1 MVINN
6 QKQAVSL
13 KIQKTLALLI
23 LVIAIG
29 LIYFT
34 NVLAHG
40 AFGFN
45 MDQIAGFIVGLFILY
60 FLYHILR
67 DHNYIY
73 YSDTGNKFILRYF
86 SLRPLA
92 DKKKSIEFNKKEL
105 HKFELRRSL
114 LGFRESI
121 IIYRQTPKG
130 IAKYPPVSI
139 TALSKPDKEKMM
151 ASLQKLILAGQVGG

>member
-34 NVLAHG
+34 NILAHG

-67 DHNYIY
+67 NHNYIY
-73 YSDTGNKFILRYF
+73 YSDTGNKFVLRYF

-114 LGFRESI
+114 LGFNENI

-130 IAKYPPVSI
+130 VAKYPPVSL
-139 TALSKPDKEKMM
+139 TALNKADKEKMM
-151 ASLQKLILAGQVGG
+151 ASLQKLILTGQVGG

>member
-6 QKQAVSL
+6 QKQAVAL
-13 KIQKTLALLI
+13 KIQKTIALLI
-23 LVIAIG
+23 LVIAVG

-34 NVLAHG
+34 NILAHG
-40 AFGFN
+40 AFGFD
-45 MDQIAGFIVGLFILY
+45 MDQIAGFIVGMFILF

-73 YSDTGNKFILRYF
+73 YSDMGNKIILRYF
-86 SLRPLA
+86 SLRPLT

-105 HKFELRRSL
+105 HKYELKRSL
-114 LGFRESI
+114 LGFRQSI
-121 IIYRQTPKG
+121 IIYRQTSRG
-130 IAKYPPVSI
+130 VAKYPPVSI
-139 TALSKPDKEKMM
+139 TALSRQDKEKLT

>member
-34 NVLAHG
+34 NILAHG

-67 DHNYIY
+67 KHNYIY

-86 SLRPLA
+86 SLRPVA

-114 LGFRESI
+114 LGFNENI

-130 IAKYPPVSI
+130 VAKYPPVSL
-139 TALSKPDKEKMM
+139 TALNKADKEKMM
-151 ASLQKLILAGQVGG
+151 ASLQRLILAGQVGG